1 MTVIEVK
8 SLTKTY
14 GSLKAVD
21 DLSISI
27 SRGEIF
33 GMLGPNG
40 AGKSTTFEI
49 IVGIL
54 RRDSGDVKVLGVD
67 PQKRPEA
74 VKSRIGVQLQAAQT
88 FRRLTVME
96 TLKLFASFYPNPLPA
111 DDTIAQ
117 VDLVEKKNSR
127 VETLS
132 GGQMQRL
139 SVAIAMISN
148 GEIIFLD
155 EPTAGL
161 DPQAR
166 RDLWS
171 SIIKLKNSGKTVF
184 LTTHFMEEAQ
194 KLCDRVAIIDY
205 GRIVTLGTP
214 QELIATHFQEM
225 SLEIV
230 QPELRNEAKLKEL
243 TSVTEIIEL
252 NDHTVLRTTNLT
264 ATIQE
269 LSTLTKSLGV
279 KLDDF
284 RIRQANLEDVFL
296 KLTGRRIKQ

>member
-8 SLTKTY
+8 NLIKKY
-14 GSLKAVD
+14 GNLKAVD
-21 DLSISI
+21 NLSFSV
-27 SRGEIF
+27 SKGEIF

-67 PQKRPEA
+67 PEKQPEA

-88 FRRLTVME
+88 FRKLTVRE
-96 TLKLFASFYPNPLPA
+96 TLKLFAGFYPNPLPV
-111 DDTIAQ
+111 DETIAQ
-117 VDLVEKKNSR
+117 VDLVEKMNSR

-132 GGQMQRL
+132 GGQRQRL

-155 EPTAGL
+155 EPTTGL

-166 RDLWS
+166 RDLWG
-171 SIIKLKNSGKTVF
+171 SIIELKNLGKTVF

-205 GRIVTLGTP
+205 GKIVALGSP
-214 QELIATHFQEM
+214 QELITAHFQEM

-230 QPELRNEAKLKEL
+230 QPELRNEPKLREL
-243 TSVTEIIEL
+243 TSVTEVIEL
-252 NDHTVLRTTNLT
+252 NDLTVLRTPNLT

-269 LSTLTKSLGV
+269 LSALTKTLGI